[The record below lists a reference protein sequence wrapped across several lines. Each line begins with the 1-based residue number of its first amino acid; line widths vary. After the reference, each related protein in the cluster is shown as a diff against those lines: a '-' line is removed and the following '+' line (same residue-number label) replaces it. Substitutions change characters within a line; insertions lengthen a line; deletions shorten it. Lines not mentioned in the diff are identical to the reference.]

1 MGNDEQQDDQ
11 ARELFLNESLQ
22 LCQQLDEQLVLLS
35 QAPRPLKQQKLGSI
49 VTALEQGAEQM
60 CLPDILL
67 LTQAIILL
75 ITEEVSPV
83 AIAGVACDRLQHL
96 LCDLLRLSCLTHL
109 SQMQL
114 ATHSQSSVHP
124 VTLEILLTKG
134 LEVLSTSLDLSLS
147 ASVQSLLCQR
157 LVQWFL
163 GWSQTDQCPGLAN
176 IAQVTLAALQA
187 APGAFRE
194 ITQVALAG
202 CRLAITGA
210 GAPQPR
216 SNQTLQESA
225 QEARPAEGEVDWT
238 DLEPDSKFGAPTVAV
253 DPAALVNDRDG
264 PFQVP
269 QTQIQ
274 TLDTRGQLSWLSQH
288 TIFQL
293 DSQRVAEIIM
303 PTPGQITEQAGQLR
317 LAWRGQSLTLCPMAS
332 LWPVTIPTAPD
343 AAVAPTVA
351 PTVTSTAADIILVV
365 NTTPQPLALLLL
377 VDRLLTEPHLTLTP
391 YFQASQ
397 VMPHPCRLGWVELSA
412 QHWAEVVNVSC
423 LLGGA
428 LPAEELPKA
437 PPNGDRQEQSTHDRS
452 VRSAVTTVLVVD
464 DSKIVRIMV
473 ENLLQ
478 SVGYRVLQAPDGD
491 EAIARLQTEAVHLV
505 ICDIEMNN
513 LNGFE
518 FLRLRLQEPHWQRIP
533 VLILSSH
540 TAPEYRQLA
549 TQLGAAAYVSI
560 PYQDS
565 ELLTTVRSLLKP

>member
-1 MGNDEQQDDQ
+1 MGNDERQDDQ

-187 APGAFRE
+187 APGACRE
-194 ITQVALAG
+194 ITQVALVG
-202 CRLAITGA
+202 CSLAITGA
-210 GAPQPR
+210 GAPQPQ

-225 QEARPAEGEVDWT
+225 QAARPAEAEVDWT
-238 DLEPDSKFGAPTVAV
+238 DLEPDSTFGAPTAV
-253 DPAALVNDRDG
+253 DPAALAHKREG
-264 PFQVP
+264 PFQMP
-269 QTQIQ
+269 QTQTQ
-274 TLDTRGQLSWLSQH
+274 TLDTRGQLLWLSQH

-317 LAWRGQSLTLCPMAS
+317 LAWRGQSLPLCPMAS
-332 LWPVTIPTAPD
+332 LWPMISPAAPD
-343 AAVAPTVA
+343 AAVASTA
-351 PTVTSTAADIILVV
+351 ASTAADIILVV
-365 NTTPQPLALLLL
+365 NTTPQPLALLLV

-391 YFQASQ
+391 YPQASQ
-397 VMPHPCRLGWVELSA
+397 VMPHPCRRGWAELPA

-423 LLGGA
+423 LLGGP
-428 LPAEELPKA
+428 LPAERRPKA
-437 PPNGDRQEQSTHDRS
+437 PPPGDRQEQSDPDRS
-452 VRSAVTTVLVVD
+452 GRSAVTTVLVVD
-464 DSKIVRIMV
+464 DSRIVRMMV

-491 EAIARLQTEAVHLV
+491 AAIALLQTEAVHLV

-518 FLRLRLQEPHWQRIP
+518 FLRQRLQDPQWQWIP

-549 TQLGAAAYVSI
+549 TQLGAAAYMSI
-560 PYQDS
+560 PYQDPD
-565 ELLTTVRSLLKP
+565 LLATVRSLLNP